1 MLFKIIKKSLF
12 NDLSE
17 TRVHVEP
24 YVEPTDIES
33 TTTEFMTW
41 DEKRECVL
49 NDPKFGMFSLFQY
62 TVRHY
67 NTQTIF
73 CSKAFTPTLALPIL
87 VFISQWIMFIAI
99 GIHQYRLFSNSVCS
113 QDSPVESKLLMFSVS
128 LIYFVN
134 SFTLWDDVV
143 DRTHCRKMIPS
154 TAVAMLDSFQEF
166 SFSLFVYVSNLLII
180 LVTDDVPD
188 MLFNCLALDFVMDMD
203 NQFER
208 QYFRFNP
215 DAAVD
220 IYDNLFVHSDED
232 SKIVAEKMKSTPYC
246 ICRSISW
253 LPFKLL
259 TIMFMILPLFCLSM
273 MVVGTICK

>member
-1 MLFKIIKKSLF
+1 MLFQIIKKSLF

-17 TRVHVEP
+17 TKVYAESYGVD
-24 YVEPTDIES
+24 VES
-33 TTTEFMTW
+33 TTTEFLTW

-62 TVRHY
+62 TINNY
-67 NTQTIF
+67 KSNTVF
-73 CSKAFTPTLALPIL
+73 CSKVFTPTLALPLL
-87 VFISQWIMFIAI
+87 VFVSQWLMFIAI
-99 GIHQYRLFSNSVCS
+99 GIHQYRLYSSGVCS
-113 QDSPVESKLLMFSVS
+113 QVSPIESKLLMFAVS
-128 LIYFVN
+128 LLYFVN
-134 SFTLWDDVV
+134 SFSLWDDVV
-143 DRTHCRKMIPS
+143 DRTRCRKMIPS

-220 IYDNLFVHSDED
+220 IYDNLFVHNDEN

-253 LPFKLL
+253 LPFKILTVLFMLL
-259 TIMFMILPLFCLSM
+259 PFFCLSM
-273 MVVGTICK
+273 MVVGTFCK